1 MFRPFVISGPAL
13 CLALCLAQAA
23 GARTRS
29 HYGGALRIE
38 TQSDP
43 WRIPDGIARKL
54 VFDGLTRLDDSG
66 VVLPGLA
73 IRWDSQND
81 NHRWQFWL
89 RPGVRFHDG
98 AALTPASVAISLSQS
113 CGKQCPWAGLSAVG
127 NSLVFESDSALP
139 ELPAELARSL
149 YLITRQRDA
158 AEPSGTGPFRLTNLT
173 NGVAS
178 LAENPDY
185 WQGRP
190 FVDTVQVEGKRSLR
204 DQWLDLSVGRAD
216 IVEVPAELLHQALQD
231 RLLVLVSRPTDLLV
245 LSVSSKG
252 ALHDDQLRQAI
263 ALAVDRSALFNVIF
277 QKEGEPT
284 GSLLPA
290 ALTGYAFLFPTER
303 DLTRARNYRAGL
315 NTSPLVLAIENP
327 DASMQLVA
335 ERIVLNL
342 REAGLNA
349 QVRPPSSQPPADLL
363 LKRIHLEAGDSAAG
377 LNEVLED
384 FSQKITEETGDPE
397 ALYKT
402 ERDFLKTYQAIPLL
416 YLPRAL
422 AVGERVRDLRLA
434 ADGTPMIADV
444 SINGEK

>member
-1 MFRPFVISGPAL
+1 MFRPFAISGL
-13 CLALCLAQAA
+13 VLSLALSA

-43 WRIPDGIARKL
+43 WRLPDGIARRL
-54 VFDGLTRLDDSG
+54 VFDGLTRLDDAG

-81 NHRWQFWL
+81 DHRWQFWV

-98 AALTPASVAISLSQS
+98 AALTPASVAVSLSQS
-113 CGKQCPWAGLSAVG
+113 CAKQCPWTGLSAVG
-127 NSLVFESDSALP
+127 NSLVFESDSAMP
-139 ELPAELARSL
+139 ELPAELARSV
-149 YLITRQRDA
+149 YLITRQHDA

-178 LAENPDY
+178 LTENNDY

-231 RLLVLVSRPTDLLV
+231 RLQVLVSRPTDLLV

-252 ALHDDQLRQAI
+252 ALHDDQLRQAV
-263 ALAVDRSALFNVIF
+263 AFAVDRSALFNVIF

-284 GSLLPA
+284 ASLLPA
-290 ALTGYAFLFPTER
+290 DLTGYAFLFPTER
-303 DLTRARNYRAGL
+303 DLARARNSRAGV
-315 NTSPLVLAIENP
+315 NTSPLVLTIDNP
-327 DASMQLVA
+327 DANMQLVA

-342 REAGLNA
+342 REAGFNA
-349 QVRPPSSQPPADLL
+349 QVRPPSSQQTPDLL
-363 LKRIHLEAGDSAAG
+363 LKRIHLEGGDAAAG
-377 LNEVLED
+377 LNEMLED
-384 FSQKITEETGDPE
+384 FGQQITGETGDPG

-422 AVGERVRDLRLA
+422 AFNERVRDLRLA
-434 ADGTPMIADV
+434 GDGTPLIADV
-444 SINGEK
+444 SIDGAK

>member
-1 MFRPFVISGPAL
+1 MPVDR
-13 CLALCLAQAA
+13 
-23 GARTRS
+23 
-29 HYGGALRIE
+29 
-38 TQSDP
+38 
-43 WRIPDGIARKL
+43 L
-54 VFDGLTRLDDSG
+54 VCG
-66 VVLPGLA
+66 
-73 IRWDSQND
+73 
-81 NHRWQFWL
+81 WQF
-89 RPGVRFHDG
+89 G
-98 AALTPASVAISLSQS
+98 
-113 CGKQCPWAGLSAVG
+113 
-127 NSLVFESDSALP
+127 LVFESDSAMP
-139 ELPAELARSL
+139 ELPAELARSM
-149 YLITRQRDA
+149 YLITRQHDA
-158 AEPSGTGPFRLTNLT
+158 AEPSGTGPFRLTSLA

-178 LAENPDY
+178 LAENTDY

-231 RLLVLVSRPTDLLV
+231 RLQVLVSRPTDLLV

-290 ALTGYAFLFPTER
+290 DLTGYAFLFPTER
-303 DLTRARNYRAGL
+303 DLTRARNYRAGV
-315 NTSPLVLAIENP
+315 NTSPLVLTIDNP

-349 QVRPPSSQPPADLL
+349 QVRPPSSQPTADLL
-363 LKRIHLEAGDSAAG
+363 LQRIHLEAGDAAAG
-377 LNEVLED
+377 LNEMLED

-397 ALYKT
+397 TLYKT

-422 AVGERVRDLRLA
+422 AVSERVRDLRLA
-434 ADGTPMIADV
+434 GDGTPMIADV
-444 SINGEK
+444 FHRWCKVNLRQKMLAMIAMTVMVTVAAVGWTVSLRVRHVFEKIDRERTADFVGQFRREYQRRADSVALSLDRWPGASR